1 MPPHHLGPPLPRF
14 AALVIRLLLLAL
26 CSSPAAAERLSIRIF
41 TAADGLGSS
50 FVSHITQDSAGYLW
64 FATRDGLSRWNGYEF
79 ATLSEP
85 EGLSTPA
92 IDFSRQTRSGEY
104 FVIGNDGSLYSYL
117 PTQGREKAA
126 RGKVAFRR
134 RSVRFNGKEV
144 VFSRLYQGSTGI
156 LWGAG
161 QGVLIK
167 GVGSTNTVIPLNGP
181 ALAFEALVGVSAMLE
196 DRAGS
201 LWVGTT
207 WGVFRLLPD
216 GKLIHFSLGPRAAGD
231 IVKALT
237 IDDAGRIW
245 IGHRWLGIVVFT
257 PGPASG
263 SVASQRLVASAVPGE
278 TIRIASREGE
288 AVVLTTT
295 NGLPDNDITS
305 LVTAS
310 DGQIWI
316 GTARGLARFDGTS
329 FARYTK
335 DDGLCDNV
343 IHSMFEDRDGNLWIA
358 TPTGAM
364 RVVLHGFAGY
374 TVDDGLAT
382 DRIVAIGETPGGAI
396 SVNLITN
403 GQAHQRV
410 RHSASGVAVARR

>member
-1 MPPHHLGPPLPRF
+1 
-14 AALVIRLLLLAL
+14 
-26 CSSPAAAERLSIRIF
+26 
-41 TAADGLGSS
+41 
-50 FVSHITQDSAGYLW
+50 
-64 FATRDGLSRWNGYEF
+64 
-79 ATLSEP
+79 
-85 EGLSTPA
+85 
-92 IDFSRQTRSGEY
+92 
-104 FVIGNDGSLYSYL
+104 
-117 PTQGREKAA
+117 
-126 RGKVAFRR
+126 
-134 RSVRFNGKEV
+134 
-144 VFSRLYQGSTGI
+144 
-156 LWGAG
+156 
-161 QGVLIK
+161 
-167 GVGSTNTVIPLNGP
+167 
-181 ALAFEALVGVSAMLE
+181 
-196 DRAGS
+196 
-201 LWVGTT
+201 
-207 WGVFRLLPD
+207 
-216 GKLIHFSLGPRAAGD
+216 
-231 IVKALT
+231 
-237 IDDAGRIW
+237 
-245 IGHRWLGIVVFT
+245 
-257 PGPASG
+257 
-263 SVASQRLVASAVPGE
+263 VPGE
-278 TIRIASREGE
+278 IIRIASREGE